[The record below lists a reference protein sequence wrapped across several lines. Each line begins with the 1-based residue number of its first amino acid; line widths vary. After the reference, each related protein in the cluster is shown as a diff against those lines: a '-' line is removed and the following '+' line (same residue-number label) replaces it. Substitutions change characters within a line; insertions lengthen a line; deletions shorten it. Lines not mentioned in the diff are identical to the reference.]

1 MYAKPRIFQYSALKP
16 EQRQNYLL
24 TRQNTIYLFH
34 IIYQFARFLNLS
46 DKLNAYYNVS
56 TKQYIIRKYWKLRK

>member
-16 EQRQNYLL
+16 EQ
-24 TRQNTIYLFH
+24 RQNTIYLFH

-56 TKQYIIRKYWKLRK
+56 TKQYIIRKY